1 MLAPRLLEAPVA
13 NRTRIFLASS
23 SELKAERS
31 SFELRINRKNKQW
44 HDDGVFLHLELWE
57 DFIDAIS
64 PTRSQDEYNAAIC
77 QSDIFVLLVNTKVG
91 KYSREEFDKAL
102 ARFDAT
108 KRPRIYT
115 YFKRQ
120 AAGTVPGPEY
130 ATVRALLQRLDQ
142 VGYFPTHYEHCAEM
156 LDHFNQQLD
165 KLRDDGTITAAA
177 MPVSRDQGATHYN
190 ATVSGPGASAQGKG
204 AQAAGSGAVV
214 IGGNSSAPVHA
225 GTHIQ
230 TQGGAYFAGSVKAGR
245 DVIGRDKI
253 DHAAASAEGPD
264 LAARLQSL
272 QAELEHLAGRLA
284 KPLVADH
291 VQALQSELGKPKDK
305 RDEGLMTRL
314 LDGLVDLVPAGV
326 SAVVGAFASPVLA
339 AAAGPATAALL
350 AGWTKAAP

>member
-1 MLAPRLLEAPVA
+1 MLAPSFLEAPVA

-23 SELKAERS
+23 SELKAKRS

-44 HDDGVFLHLELWE
+44 HDEGVFLHLEVWE

-77 QSDIFVLLVNTKVG
+77 KSDIFVLLVDTKVG

-102 ARFDAT
+102 AHFAAT
-108 KRPRIYT
+108 QRPRIYT

-120 AAGTVPGPEY
+120 PAGTVPGPEY
-130 ATVRALLQRLDQ
+130 ATVRELLQRLDQ
-142 VGYFPTHYEHCAEM
+142 VVGYFPLHYEHPAEM
-156 LDHFNQQLD
+156 LSHFNDQLD
-165 KLRDDGTITAAA
+165 KLRDDGTITTAATGT
-177 MPVSRDQGATHYN
+177 SGDTGASSYN
-190 ATVSGPGASAQGKG
+190 ATVNGPGASAQGDR
-204 AQAAGSGAVV
+204 ALAAGAGGVV
-214 IGGNSSAPVHA
+214 IGGNNMAPVHA
-225 GTHIQ
+225 GDHIE

-253 DHAAASAEGPD
+253 EHAAATAAGPD
-264 LAARLQSL
+264 LAARLQAL
-272 QAELEHLAGRLA
+272 QTELERLA
-284 KPLVADH
+284 SRLSKPLVTEH

-314 LDGLVDLVPAGV
+314 LNGLVDLVPTGV
-326 SAVVGAFASPVLA
+326 SAVVGAFASPALA

-350 AGWTKAAP
+350 AGWKKP

>member
-102 ARFDAT
+102 AQFDAT

-120 AAGTVPGPEY
+120 AAGTVSGPEY
-130 ATVRALLQRLDQ
+130 GTVRELLQRLDQ
-142 VGYFPTHYEHCAEM
+142 KGHFPTHYEHPAEM

-165 KLRDDGTITAAA
+165 KLRDDGTIVA
-177 MPVSRDQGATHYN
+177 MPVDASGSATHYN
-190 ATVSGPGASAQGKG
+190 ATVSGPGANAQGKG
-204 AQAAGSGAVV
+204 AQAAGSCGVV
-214 IGGNSSAPVHA
+214 IGGNSSAPVRT

-253 DHAAASAEGPD
+253 DQAAASAEGPD

-350 AGWTKAAP
+350 AGWTKAAR